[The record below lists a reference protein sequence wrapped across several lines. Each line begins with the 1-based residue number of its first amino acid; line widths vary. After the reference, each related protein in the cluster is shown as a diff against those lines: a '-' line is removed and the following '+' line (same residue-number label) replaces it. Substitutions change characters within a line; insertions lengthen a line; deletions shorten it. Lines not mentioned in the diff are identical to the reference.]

1 MTGRSVIY
9 SAATDPTKLSR
20 PWTLGNPVPGTRQT
34 RRMASLPSYRLG
46 EDRLGIPF
54 ETVSS
59 LTDRIK
65 DALEADFA
73 EVAVQ
78 GEISNLAR
86 PKSGH
91 VYFTLKDTTASLRG
105 VMWKSDAQ
113 RLAFDLSD
121 GLAVRILGRLTVYPP
136 RGEYQVVA
144 RYLEPQGIGSLEL
157 AFRQLHARLSAEGLF
172 DLERKRPTP
181 RFPRRIVIVTS
192 PTGAAVRDLLQ
203 VTGRRWTAADI
214 LIAPTRVQGAGAGAE
229 IAAAIALAN
238 RVKDADVIIIARGG
252 GSVEDL
258 WAFNEEI
265 VARAVAGSRLPVIS
279 AVGHEIDITLAD
291 LAADKRALTPSEAGE
306 LTVPDCREVAM
317 HLDRLAERIHRVS
330 QTRLAEA
337 RLQLDQL
344 ADRAS
349 CAVRK
354 NLDDRR
360 HTLTRL
366 AASLEALSPLSVL
379 ARGYSLT
386 FLADGKTLVRSTND
400 VHPGDLI
407 LTRLSAGQITS
418 RVVHQEERK
427 MADDR

>member
-1 MTGRSVIY
+1 
-9 SAATDPTKLSR
+9 
-20 PWTLGNPVPGTRQT
+20 
-34 RRMASLPSYRLG
+34 MASLPSYRLG

-144 RYLEPQGIGSLEL
+144 RYLEPQGIGALEL

-360 HTLTRL
+360 HSLARL

-386 FLADGKTLVRSTND
+386 FLADGKSLVRSSED

-407 LTRLSAGQITS
+407 LTRLSAGQIIS
-418 RVVHQEERK
+418 RIVHQEERK
-427 MADDR
+427 MTDESWQKQMTKER